1 MNAFTFPQP
10 GERTNTAT
18 IPVAEHTL
26 AALYALAL
34 VGQEHLTVRGDSFVT
49 PQCNDA
55 LEAVGVAISTETF
68 SAAQAACVE
77 MTTALEAEYPF

>member
-1 MNAFTFPQP
+1 MNEFTFPQP

-34 VGQEHLTVRGDSFVT
+34 VGQEHLTVRDQDFMT
-49 PQCNDA
+49 PQCEEA
-55 LEAVGVAISTETF
+55 LETVGVALSIETF
-68 SAAQAACVE
+68 KAAQIACTE
-77 MTTALEAEYPF
+77 MIAALEAEYPF